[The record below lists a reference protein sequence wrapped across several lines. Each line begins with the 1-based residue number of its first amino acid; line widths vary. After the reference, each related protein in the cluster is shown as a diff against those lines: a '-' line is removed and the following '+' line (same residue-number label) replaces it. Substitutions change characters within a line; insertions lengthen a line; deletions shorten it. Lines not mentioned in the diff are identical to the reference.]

1 MNRELAKYV
10 RKKGTAL
17 VDKISWTTKEEIVQM
32 EATATSSS
40 SPRKYLFMI
49 ANYLWSCL
57 VFKFGV
63 WCWCFPIN

>member
-49 ANYLWSCL
+49 ANYLWPCL
-57 VFKFGV
+57 I
-63 WCWCFPIN
+63 PITVGQPMF